1 MSARLDPDDV
11 DLIAR
16 RVLDLLRAD
25 QESVPARLVDAKTL
39 AAMLGVTRAWVY
51 AHAEQLAAVRLG
63 APRGRLRFDANQV
76 LVGRQQ
82 QTARASATKP
92 PKRAKLPARGA
103 KLLPIDP

>member
-1 MSARLDPDDV
+1 M
-11 DLIAR
+11 
-16 RVLDLLRAD
+16 
-25 QESVPARLVDAKTL
+25 DAKTL

-63 APRGRLRFDANQV
+63 GPRGRLRFDVNQV
-76 LVGRQQ
+76 LAGRER
-82 QTARASATKP
+82 QTASPSPTKP